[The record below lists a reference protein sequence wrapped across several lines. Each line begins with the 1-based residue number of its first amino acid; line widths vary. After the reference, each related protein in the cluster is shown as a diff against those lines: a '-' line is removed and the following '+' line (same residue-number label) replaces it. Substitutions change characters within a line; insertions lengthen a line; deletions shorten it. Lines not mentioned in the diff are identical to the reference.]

1 MPPTFAACW
10 RAEESNPPCRVLGPC
25 QSRHTGGAWP
35 GPWVT
40 HSLRRAR
47 NLAPARRA
55 RPRARTPLPEDPS
68 DRVSGPASA
77 ARLARPCLDADE
89 LAGAQ
94 DAQRDGAFARPAA
107 EQAMKV
113 VHAAGRLS
121 VRGDDDVARG
131 HTRRGRWAAALD
143 PHHLDARVLGEPEPP
158 RGAARERAV
167 LTGDAEVA
175 AAHAADGHELPE
187 HPLGGVDR
195 DAEAQALRT
204 EDHRRVDAD
213 HAPWAV
219 DQRPARVA
227 RVERHVAL
235 DDALH
240 QAPRGGAHGAPER
253 AHHARRY
260 GGAEAERVTDRDHE
274 LADAELGRAAE
285 LGVGKP
291 APIDGDDRAIGGLV
305 GPDDRRPE

>member
-1 MPPTFAACW
+1 KACW

-40 HSLRRAR
+40 HSLRRPRA
-47 NLAPARRA
+47 LAQARRP
-55 RPRARTPLPEDPS
+55 RPRARTALPENPS

-77 ARLARPCLDADE
+77 ARLAGPRLDAHE
-89 LAGAQ
+89 HAAAQ
-94 DAQRDGAFARPAA
+94 DAQRDGAFERPAA

-131 HTRRGRWAAALD
+131 HTRLGRGAAALD
-143 PHHLDARVLGEPEPP
+143 AHHLDARILREPEPA
-158 RGAARERAV
+158 RRAACERAV
-167 LTGDAEVA
+167 LAGDAEVA
-175 AAHAADGHELPE
+175 AAHVAGGHELPE
-187 HPLGGVDR
+187 HPLRGVDR
-195 DAEAQALRT
+195 DAEAQALRA
-204 EDHRRVDAD
+204 EDHGRVDAD
-213 HAPWAV
+213 HAPAAV
-219 DQRPARVA
+219 DQGPARVA

-260 GGAEAERVTDRDHE
+260 GRAEAERVADRDHE
-274 LADAELGRAAE
+274 LADAELGRAA
-285 LGVGKP
+285 
-291 APIDGDDRAIGGLV
+291 
-305 GPDDRRPE
+305 